1 MRLVLKMLLFRVLNY
16 LAALML
22 TAMLLAGV
30 TVIAAW
36 TYLESD
42 LPETDV
48 LRDIRLQV
56 PLRVYSSAGDLIAE
70 YGTKRREPVGYD
82 EVPKPIEQA
91 VLAAE
96 DANFF
101 KHPGVDYR
109 ALVRAA
115 VSLVK
120 TGQRK
125 QGGSTITMQLA
136 RNFFLSPEKT
146 YIRKVREIMLAM
158 RMEEQFSKKE
168 ILTLYLNQI
177 YLGNRAYG
185 IRAAAHTYYNKEL
198 DELTLAETAMI
209 AGLPKAP
216 SAYNPLVNPQRA
228 VERRNYVLDRMAING
243 FISEQ
248 EKLAAQSQPVT
259 ARYVQ
264 PEIGLEAAYV
274 GEMVRAEMVSRYGEE
289 AYTGGYH
296 VTTTIIPRLQRA
308 ANTALREVLDAYDKR
323 HGYRGPEQQ
332 LEVSIWQDAQR
343 RSALLQKLGNIGELR
358 PAVVTGF
365 PDEKSVEITL
375 ADNSRAIIGWE
386 GLSWAG
392 RYRSANWMGQR
403 PRKASDVLNH
413 GDLIRVLTETS
424 ENGDYLR
431 LAQVPKAQ
439 GALVSV
445 KPGTGEVVAL
455 TGGYDYYHSKFNR
468 ATQAYRQP
476 GSGFKPFIYSAALA
490 AGYQPSDVINDAPV
504 VIKDDT
510 LPGGYWRPANYNHKF
525 SGPTP
530 LRRGMALSK
539 NLVSIRLLRS
549 IGVDFALQHLGG
561 FGFDMSRFPRGLAF
575 ALGTVEVTP
584 LQMAGAYT
592 AFANNGRRVRPYFI
606 DRIEQEGVGLI
617 YTATPD
623 VTVAITPE
631 NRFLMYSMMK
641 DVINYGTGRRAR
653 SLERSDL
660 AGKTGTTDDY
670 KDAWFNGFNESVVAI
685 VYVGM
690 DDSTTLG
697 KREEGSRAA
706 LPAWISYME
715 EAMKGLP
722 ETEPYMPSGIE
733 STEVFAGGS
742 SYVEYMD
749 TTTEPNYVPEVSS
762 AISSIDESPSA
773 EDDLF

>member
-1 MRLVLKMLLFRVLNY
+1 MLLFRVLNY
-16 LAALML
+16 LVTVML

-30 TVIAAW
+30 TVIAVW

-56 PLRVYSSAGDLIAE
+56 PLRVYSRAGDLIAE
-70 YGTKRREPVGYD
+70 YGTKRREPIEYQ
-82 EVPKPIEQA
+82 EVPKLIEQA
-91 VLAAE
+91 ILSAE

-101 KHPGVDYR
+101 KHHGVDYR
-109 ALVRAA
+109 ALARAV
-115 VSLVK
+115 VSLAK

-158 RMEEQFSKKE
+158 RMEQQFSKRE
-168 ILTLYLNQI
+168 ILTLYVNQI

-185 IRAAAHTYYNKEL
+185 IKAAAHTYYDKEL

-216 SAYNPLVNPQRA
+216 SAYNPLVNPRRA

-248 EKLAAQSQPVT
+248 QKLAAQSEPVS
-259 ARYVQ
+259 ARYVR

-274 GEMVRAEMVSRYGEE
+274 GEMVRAEMIRRYGED
-289 AYTGGYH
+289 AYTGGYR

-308 ANTALREVLDAYDKR
+308 ANSALRKALDEYDQR

-343 RSALLQKLGNIGELR
+343 RSELLQKLGNIGELR

-365 PDEKSVEITL
+365 PDEKSVEVTL

-386 GLSWAG
+386 GISWAR
-392 RYRSANWMGQR
+392 RYRSANWMEQR

-413 GDLIRVLTETS
+413 GDLIRVLVEPS
-424 ENGDYLR
+424 ENGNYLR
-431 LAQVPKAQ
+431 LAQVPKVQ

-445 KPGTGEVVAL
+445 KSGTGEVVAL

-476 GSGFKPFIYSAALA
+476 GSGFKPFIYSAALE

-504 VIKDDT
+504 VIRDDT

-530 LRRGMALSK
+530 LRRALALSK

-549 IGVDFALQHLGG
+549 IGTDFALQHIGG
-561 FGFDMSRFPRGLAF
+561 FGFDVNRFPKGLAL
-575 ALGTVEVTP
+575 ALGTVEATP
-584 LQMAGAYT
+584 IQIAGAYT
-592 AFANNGRRVRPYFI
+592 AFANEGKRVSPYFI
-606 DRIEQEGVGLI
+606 DRIDQEGVGLV

-631 NRFLMYSMMK
+631 NRFLVYSMLK
-641 DVINYGTGRRAR
+641 DVINYGTGRRA
-653 SLERSDL
+653 LALNRSDL

-670 KDAWFNGFNESVVAI
+670 KDAWFNGFNESVVTI

-697 KREEGSRAA
+697 KREEGARAA

-715 EAMKGLP
+715 EATKGLA

-733 STEVFAGGS
+733 SMEVYAGGS
-742 SYVEYMD
+742 SYVEYID

>member
-1 MRLVLKMLLFRVLNY
+1 MLLFRVLNY
-16 LAALML
+16 MTALL
-22 TAMLLAGV
+22 FTALLLAGV
-30 TVIAAW
+30 TVVVAW

-48 LRDIRLQV
+48 LKDIRLQV
-56 PLRVYSSAGDLIAE
+56 PLRIYSSEGDLIAE
-70 YGTKRREPVGYD
+70 YGTKRREPVAYE
-82 EVPKPIEQA
+82 EVPKRFEQA

-158 RMEEQFSKKE
+158 RMEQQFSKKE

-185 IRAAAHTYYNKEL
+185 IKAAAHTYYDKEL
-198 DELTLAETAMI
+198 TALTLAETAMI

-228 VERRNYVLDRMAING
+228 VERRNYVLNRMAINN
-243 FISEQ
+243 FISEE
-248 EKLAAQSQPVT
+248 EKLAAQSEPVT
-259 ARYVQ
+259 ARYVR

-274 GEMVRAEMVSRYGEE
+274 GEMVRAEMVSRYGKE

-308 ANTALREVLDAYDKR
+308 ANTALREVLDGYDKR
-323 HGYRGPEQQ
+323 HGYRGPEKQ
-332 LEVSIWQDAQR
+332 LEVSLWQDAAR
-343 RSALLQKLGNIGELR
+343 RSEFLGKLGVIGELR
-358 PAVVTGF
+358 PAIVTGF
-365 PDEKSVEITL
+365 PDQKSVEIAL

-386 GLSWAG
+386 GLSWAS
-392 RYRSANWMGQR
+392 RYRSANRQGQR

-413 GDLIRVLTETS
+413 GDLIRVLVETS
-424 ENGDYLR
+424 ESGEYLR
-431 LAQVPKAQ
+431 LAQVPRAQ

-504 VIKDDT
+504 VIRDDA

-584 LQMAGAYT
+584 LQMAEAYT
-592 AFANNGRRVRPYFI
+592 AFANNGKRVRPYFI
-606 DRIEQEGVGLI
+606 DRIEQEGVGLV

-623 VTVAITPE
+623 VTLAITPE

-641 DVINYGTGRRAR
+641 DVIDYGTGRRAR
-653 SLERSDL
+653 VLERSDL
-660 AGKTGTTDDY
+660 AGKTGTTNDY

-706 LPAWISYME
+706 LPAWISYMK

-722 ETEPYMPSGIE
+722 ETEPYMPPGIE
-733 STEVFAGGS
+733 RTEVYAGGS
-742 SYVEYMD
+742 SFEEFID
-749 TTTEPNYVPEVSS
+749 TTTEPNYVPEATS
-762 AISSIDESPSA
+762 AISSINEEPSA
-773 EDDLF
+773 VDDLF